1 MKINPIGLPSI
12 HPSYFFYACKN
23 WTSSFWVQQLA
34 WMKDNTVDNVLS
46 SVRPLTASKVPVSV
60 LMLSIAVSRVYPAGS
75 RIHSGFRDDLPYQAA
90 VCATTR
96 NQIKEFKVSF
106 IINVHMPKHQSR
118 LRSLKDSVIF
128 HLVN

>member
-1 MKINPIGLPSI
+1 
-12 HPSYFFYACKN
+12 
-23 WTSSFWVQQLA
+23 
-34 WMKDNTVDNVLS
+34 MKDNTVDNVLS

-60 LMLSIAVSRVYPAGS
+60 LMLAVSRVYPAGS

-96 NQIKEFKVSF
+96 NQIKEFKVSI

-128 HLVN
+128 HLGN